1 MTKSGQKKVSI
12 RTRILMMVLLLIV
25 VVFLVIFVVFNL
37 LAGEYIESSVR
48 EQLQTA
54 LDVRA
59 DEHPLRIPPDQRP
72 PQFIPDIRLPRE
84 PIGRGEGIIV
94 SDRYELLFPDR
105 TILFPQRY
113 EEVEDF
119 VSELKAKQAD
129 LEKQEIMPLKVLER
143 EFYYISVPINGTN
156 FNGDA
161 FLVYFIDMT
170 SLATFLNRI
179 NVVLLM
185 VMGIAG
191 ILAAVCAVFMSGKIA
206 QPIRE
211 LTHFALRIGEGDF
224 RRNEEDY
231 EDRELSELARSMNRA
246 AEQLDTYDREQK
258 AFFQN
263 ASHELRTPL
272 QSIKCSA
279 EGIEHGILDAKIA
292 SQVISSETDRLS
304 ELVEDLLYLSRMDS
318 ITTIKMEEWDLR
330 DILSNCA
337 ERQMGLVAEKGLQF
351 VFDFPPEPVNMACD
365 ENHLSRAFSNL
376 IANAIRYANHTI
388 ILSCGTIDDQIVVT
402 VKDDGQGIA
411 ESDLPH
417 IFDRF
422 YKGRDG
428 KHGIGLSIV
437 KSVVEQHGGKIE
449 AGNTIVGATFY
460 ITF

>member
-59 DEHPLRIPPDQRP
+59 DERPLRVPPDQRP

-94 SDRYELLFPDR
+94 SDSYQLLFPDR
-105 TILFPQRY
+105 TIIFPQRY
-113 EEVEDF
+113 EEVEAF
-119 VSELKAKQAD
+119 VSELEAKQVD
-129 LEKQEIMPLKVLER
+129 LGKQEIMPLRVLER
-143 EFYYISVPINGTN
+143 EYYYISVPINGTI
-156 FNGDA
+156 FDEGA

-170 SLATFLNRI
+170 SLAAFSHRI

-191 ILAAVCAVFMSGKIA
+191 ILAAVCAVFISGKIA

-224 RRNEEDY
+224 RRNGVDY
-231 EDRELSELARSMNRA
+231 GDLELSELARSMNRA

-272 QSIKCSA
+272 QSIKCSS
-279 EGIEHGILDAKIA
+279 EGIEHGILDAKKA

-337 ERQMGLVAEKGLQF
+337 ERQMNLVAEKGLQF

-422 YKGRDG
+422 YKGRGG

-449 AGNTIVGATFY
+449 ARNTAVGAAFH

>member
-37 LAGEYIESSVR
+37 LAGEYIKSSVR

-54 LDVRA
+54 LDVIT
-59 DEHPLRIPPDQRP
+59 DERPLRTPPDQRP

-94 SDRYELLFPDR
+94 SDRYELLFPDS
-105 TILFPQRY
+105 TIIFPQRY
-113 EEVEDF
+113 EEVEAF
-119 VSELKAKQAD
+119 VSELEAKQAD

-143 EFYYISVPINGTN
+143 DYYYISVPINGTI
-156 FNGDA
+156 FDKDA

-170 SLATFLNRI
+170 SLAAFSNRI

-191 ILAAVCAVFMSGKIA
+191 ILAAVCAVFISGKIA

-224 RRNEEDY
+224 RRNEADY
-231 EDRELSELARSMNRA
+231 GDQELSELARSMNRA

-279 EGIEHGILDAKIA
+279 EGIEHGILDAKKA

-318 ITTIKMEEWDLR
+318 LTTIKMEEWDLR

-337 ERQMGLVAEKGLQF
+337 ERQMSLGVERGLQF

-437 KSVVEQHGGKIE
+437 KSVVEQHGGQIE
-449 AGNTIVGATFY
+449 ARNTATGAVFHVTF
-460 ITF
+460 